1 MRSRQTDQ
9 PAGRKIPNTA
19 ILIAG
24 LLVVLLVVIVIALVA
39 TCHSPSR
46 NIGLNAEVTL
56 DGTQFVISNKD
67 NFDWT
72 NVQMEINEVVAIPGF
87 SCSIPEIAAGG
98 TYTVF
103 ANRFFT
109 PDGSQFDPSTTK
121 IQTFTIA
128 CDTPKGPGSWSSTW
142 R

>member
-1 MRSRQTDQ
+1 MGSGQTDR

-19 ILIAG
+19 ILIVGISA
-24 LLVVLLVVIVIALVA
+24 VLLIVIVIALVA
-39 TCHSPSR
+39 TCQSPSR
-46 NIGLNAEVTL
+46 NIGLNAAVTF
-56 DGTQFVISNKD
+56 DGTQFVISNRD

-72 NVQMEINEVVAIPGF
+72 NVQMEINEVVAVPGF
-87 SCSIPEIAAGG
+87 SYSIPKISAEG

-109 PDGSQFDPSTTK
+109 PDGSQFDPTTTK
-121 IQTFTIA
+121 IQRFTIA
-128 CDTPKGPGSWSSTW
+128 CDTPKGSGSWSSTW